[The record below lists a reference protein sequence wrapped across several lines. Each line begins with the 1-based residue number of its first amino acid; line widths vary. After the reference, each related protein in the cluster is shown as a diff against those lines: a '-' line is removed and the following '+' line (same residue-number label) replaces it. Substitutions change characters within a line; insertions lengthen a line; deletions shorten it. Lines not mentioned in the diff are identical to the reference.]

1 MPCVLVLVR
10 LPGTSPSR
18 YLNFGHGWGI
28 FGVFTHTL
36 SFVNGTQLLY
46 GVGLGEE
53 QQVTVEQLDDGQ
65 QLYGVELG
73 DEQQVTVEQL
83 DDGQQLYGVEL
94 GDEQHDVLQEQ
105 VKGVELDV
113 QQVTEEEL
121 IGVGLGDGEDVTAEQ
136 LDDGQQLYTG
146 VGLGD
151 GS

>member
-46 GVGLGEE
+46 GVGLGE
-53 QQVTVEQLDDGQ
+53 
-65 QLYGVELG
+65 
-73 DEQQVTVEQL
+73 EQQVTVEQL